1 MMNNFFLC
9 NSHLEQLKAG
19 AISLEIATERGYR
32 TVTDKVELT
41 SLGFVRTQLRVP
53 GLLIPQW
60 RVEGM
65 QKDYQLR
72 PGSPRSNKKGKVI
85 KYENPAGS
93 SIHLDCPPRCQ
104 KMLANPS
111 ILLWISEG
119 SKKADALA
127 SQGTCALSLAGVW
140 GFKGKN
146 EFGAVTM
153 LSDWNY
159 IALKDRF
166 VYLAFDSD
174 MENKK
179 EGKEALQRLA
189 QHLKNK
195 GAIVQILRLPSS
207 DGVKTGIDDYLAAGH
222 NLTDTEKLTEPYEPE
237 TEEHK
242 INCPYAYHDNS
253 LYLQIRRFDGD
264 MAFAF
269 LSRDQIKLTQEISIG
284 KERVV
289 IPQSLPK
296 GEDGGTNGS

>member
-9 NSHLEQLKAG
+9 NSHLEQLKAS

-85 KYENPAGS
+85 K
-93 SIHLDCPPRCQ
+93 
-104 KMLANPS
+104 LANPS